1 MPVASH
7 ASRDEV
13 NGGLSV
19 VKSRARILGHR
30 SAMME
35 RRADLKVGFACNNR
49 CLFCAQGERRD
60 ACGVIPFDRLLARL
74 VEVRRTT
81 RSLVLTGGEPSIHP
95 RILALVEAAH
105 RLGFDPIQLQTNGR
119 MLSYPD
125 VLGRLVRAGLTE
137 VSPSIHGS
145 TAAIH
150 DALTRRE
157 GSWRE
162 SRDGIANVAKAGIP
176 LVTNS
181 VITRHN
187 TDDLPALTA
196 LLASL
201 GVKRAQLAFVHPVGT
216 AALEFDAVVPRFT
229 DVVAPLAE
237 ARRVAM
243 DAGMTLVTEAI
254 PYCFL
259 HGMEDL
265 AVEGDIPATTVVE
278 MKGDVYDYSAWRV
291 AEGKSHGPPCAGCA
305 MRPSCEGPW
314 REYPAKFGW
323 DEFAPR

>member
-1 MPVASH
+1 MT
-7 ASRDEV
+7 D
-13 NGGLSV
+13 
-19 VKSRARILGHR
+19 
-30 SAMME
+30 

-60 ACGVIPFDRLLARL
+60 ACGVVPFDALLARL

-125 VLGRLVRAGLTE
+125 VLGRLLRAGLTE

-145 TAAIH
+145 RPEIH
-150 DALTRRE
+150 DALTRRP
-157 GSWRE
+157 GSWQE
-162 SRDGIANVAKAGIP
+162 SRDGIENVARSGIP

-187 TDDLPALTA
+187 TRDLPDLVA
-196 LLASL
+196 LLAAL
-201 GVKRAQLAFVHPVGT
+201 GVRKAQLAFVHPVGT
-216 AALEFDAVVPRFT
+216 AAVEFDSVVPRFG

-237 ARRVAM
+237 ARRIAM
-243 DAGMTLVTEAI
+243 DAGLTLVTEAI

-265 AVEGDIPATTVVE
+265 AVEGEIPATTVVE
-278 MKGDVYDYSAWRV
+278 MKGDIYDYSAWRV
-291 AEGKSHGPPCAGCA
+291 VEGKAHGPQCDTCS
-305 MRPSCEGPW
+305 MRPTCEGPW

-323 DEFAPR
+323 DEFVPR